1 MLRVLKNI
9 INQSLLKFGFRIS
22 KVNNTDEL
30 VKIYQYKNYDEYN
43 EAMPKQ
49 GFKSGEQ
56 LNTELK
62 EEHLARTKGKTLL
75 TTGITY

>member
-1 MLRVLKNI
+1 MAHGKN
-9 INQSLLKFGFRIS
+9 NKKAQPYAQNPYGGTYAGK
-22 KVNNTDEL
+22 TT
-30 VKIYQYKNYDEYN
+30 KNYDDYN

-56 LNTELK
+56 LNTELMN
-62 EEHLARTKGKTLL
+62 EHLARTKGKTLL

>member
-1 MLRVLKNI
+1 MAHGKN
-9 INQSLLKFGFRIS
+9 NKNAQPYAQNPYGGTYAGK
-22 KVNNTDEL
+22 TT
-30 VKIYQYKNYDEYN
+30 KNYDEYN

-56 LNTELK
+56 LNTELR

>member
-1 MLRVLKNI
+1 MAHGKN
-9 INQSLLKFGFRIS
+9 NKKAQPYAQNPYGGTYAGK
-22 KVNNTDEL
+22 TT
-30 VKIYQYKNYDEYN
+30 KNYDEYN